1 MTCEFS
7 RRDDII
13 IDYVEGAL
21 PPYMRKKFEAHY
33 FLCEQCFET
42 LQAMERIILLM
53 RRRSETIF
61 GESMKSDAP

>member
-13 IDYVEGAL
+13 IAYVEGAL
-21 PPYMRKKFEAHY
+21 PPDMRKKFEEHY

-53 RRRSETIF
+53 RRRSEIIF
-61 GESMKSDAP
+61 GENMKIGAR